1 MIRFGKW
8 QEKVEW
14 ATRSRRFEVALE
26 VHLWSVP
33 YGLVVVRRRWSG
45 RVITPGRVERQSWEI
60 AGTTPP
66 LSSVYSIF
74 LVIMV

>member
-33 YGLVVVRRRWSG
+33 YGLVVVRRRWS
-45 RVITPGRVERQSWEI
+45 R
-60 AGTTPP
+60 
-66 LSSVYSIF
+66 
-74 LVIMV
+74 LVIL